1 MEPLISTLFFPL
13 QAAAPATN
21 ECFQLRHFVA
31 PLLSILSPE
40 MERSTLS
47 ASRGAH
53 GASRGLVVRPRA
65 ARRFCANV
73 DSSSSSSTLRSSSSL
88 VGPRRWNQQPRILL
102 VRAAPSTPSGS
113 AGDESDVLK
122 LHEELL
128 AQVRNLKNCFRNRVF
143 LAPTERICLATKDEK
158 TSTTSFLLL
167 SFSYLP
173 LFSLPSPRNTKP
185 HQKIEQRK
193 SLQRELMDA
202 LHEASGGSGGGDLCD
217 LMGGTEPVPVAS
229 SMPKKGF
236 AKRAPPPPTPPRA
249 RAAPAPVEPPAAR
262 KEAPAAAAAPAP
274 ARAPA
279 RSPSPAPAP
288 ARAPQTPSPSPP
300 PRAAAPS
307 PPPAPAVPPAVA
319 NGKQMNIVFVAA
331 EMAPWSKTG
340 GLGDVMGE

>member
-13 QAAAPATN
+13 QAAAPATK

-47 ASRGAH
+47 ASRGAQ

-65 ARRFCANV
+65 VRRFCANV

-128 AQVRNLKNCFRNRVF
+128 AQVRNLKNYFRNRVF

-158 TSTTSFLLL
+158 TSTTSFFLL

-173 LFSLPSPRNTKP
+173 SLCPLLETQNLPKRSSSARAFN
-185 HQKIEQRK
+185 
-193 SLQRELMDA
+193 
-202 LHEASGGSGGGDLCD
+202 
-217 LMGGTEPVPVAS
+217 AS
-229 SMPKKGF
+229 SWKPSTRHPEG
-236 AKRAPPPPTPPRA
+236 
-249 RAAPAPVEPPAAR
+249 
-262 KEAPAAAAAPAP
+262 AAAATCATSWGG
-274 ARAPA
+274 
-279 RSPSPAPAP
+279 RSPSPSPLRCRKRALRSGRLRLRRRPALAPRP
-288 ARAPQTPSPSPP
+288 LPWRCQQRGRKHQQQQHQLQRERQRAPPLLLLLPLVPPRLPPLPPHPVPQLRRPRRPRRCRRPSPTAS
-300 PRAAAPS
+300 R
-307 PPPAPAVPPAVA
+307 
-319 NGKQMNIVFVAA
+319 
-331 EMAPWSKTG
+331 
-340 GLGDVMGE
+340 